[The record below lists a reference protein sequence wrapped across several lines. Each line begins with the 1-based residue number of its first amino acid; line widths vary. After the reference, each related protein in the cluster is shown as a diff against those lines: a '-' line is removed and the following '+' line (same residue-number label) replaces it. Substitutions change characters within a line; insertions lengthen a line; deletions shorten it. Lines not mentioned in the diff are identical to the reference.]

1 MIMIFK
7 VINWKFKLQEG
18 LRKEMVY
25 SLKMNVCIV
34 INLDIGKRVAHDIKE
49 DLERID
55 MIEEDIDLLVLFQ
68 IILIKSNIFN
78 NINRCSFN

>member
-1 MIMIFK
+1 
-7 VINWKFKLQEG
+7 
-18 LRKEMVY
+18 
-25 SLKMNVCIV
+25 MNVCIV